1 MTAFKTATDVNSPS
15 DSKNNARYVI
25 TDYFREMMKAGKT
38 VDAKVEG
45 RIVVK

>member
-1 MTAFKTATDVNSPS
+1 LTAFKEGTNLNSPS

-25 TDYFREMMKAGKT
+25 SDYFREMMEAGKA

-45 RIVVK
+45 RIIVK